1 MSCTPTKTAVG
12 GKFQS
17 TDGSDLMQWLN
28 TAGKVVA
35 WIDCNG
41 VFWQSTTANGS
52 SVSQQG
58 LPGSTPPTSD

>member
-17 TDGSDLMQWLN
+17 KDGADLMQWLN
-28 TAGKVVA
+28 TEGKVVI

-41 VFWQSTTANGS
+41 VLWQSTTAAGS
-52 SVSQQG
+52 AVSQQG
-58 LPGSTPPTSD
+58 LPGATPISD